1 MIWLDK
7 QEIGR
12 DDMAVVNRI
21 ISILKENG
29 IIDGAAGNALRD
41 KDMDKNTDGKITEGK
56 ESGK

>member
-12 DDMAVVNRI
+12 DDGSVIGRI
-21 ISILKENG
+21 LDVLKEKG
-29 IIDGAAGNALRD
+29 IIDSTAGNTPQD
-41 KDMDKNTDGKITEGK
+41 QETDKNTDGKTTEGK

>member
-12 DDMAVVNRI
+12 DDGSVIGRI
-21 ISILKENG
+21 LDVLKEKG
-29 IIDGAAGNALRD
+29 IIDSTAGNTQQEQET
-41 KDMDKNTDGKITEGK
+41 DKNTDGKTTEGK